1 LPVKKDDF
9 LNEEHGMLFD
19 KRELMGNI
27 YQSARFSKKII
38 ALSFMH
44 FLKKEGISKWTQQK

>member
-1 LPVKKDDF
+1 LPVRKDDF